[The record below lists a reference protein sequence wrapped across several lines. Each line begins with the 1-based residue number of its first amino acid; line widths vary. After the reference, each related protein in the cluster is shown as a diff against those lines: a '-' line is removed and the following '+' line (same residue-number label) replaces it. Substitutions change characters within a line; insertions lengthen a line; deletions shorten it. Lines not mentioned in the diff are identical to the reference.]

1 MPAPNHRVL
10 GNENWWYHF
19 GTRHG
24 HNSIERQEFEDY
36 LVTRN
41 WQPHELAPQELDQRY
56 SEFHTWRKESTLQ
69 KLNEQWSARVRQQ
82 QSEQSRRDDSAR
94 HSAII
99 STAECLVRIQYL
111 LGLLLLCMLL
121 ILWKGW

>member
-1 MPAPNHRVL
+1 M
-10 GNENWWYHF
+10 
-19 GTRHG
+19 
-24 HNSIERQEFEDY
+24 
-36 LVTRN
+36 TRN
-41 WQPHELAPQELDQRY
+41 RQPHELAPQELDQRY